1 MDKSVTTPGSND
13 TNILDMGELLD
24 VLLAMKKGDFSK
36 RMPVDRTGIA
46 GKISDTLNEII
57 DSDKDFTDELK
68 KAAKEI
74 GDKGKTTYRV
84 SDKSG
89 TTKWS
94 TSIESMNDLF
104 DSLIWPLN
112 EISRVIN
119 ALAKG
124 DFSQIV
130 ETENGD
136 KKLAGRY
143 LRTANTINKMLEKLK
158 KFTTETIRILKEMS
172 IDGILRTEAE
182 VKGMYGAWK
191 DVIDNVNE
199 MANVRSS
206 QTLGI
211 KEIMSAISNGD
222 LTKKV
227 TIEAKGEI
235 LEVKNNINIMVD
247 LLNAFASEVSTLA
260 YEVGI
265 EGKLGSQAHLKNVR
279 GVWKDLIESI
289 NLMVKNISDQ
299 MRDTAKVTTAVAK
312 GNLSTKITVDVK
324 GEMLELKNTINT
336 MVDQLNSFSSE
347 VTRVAREVGT
357 EGKLGGQGHVSGV
370 EGIWKDLTDNVNLMA
385 SNLTVQMRDI
395 SKVVTAIA
403 KGDLSTKISVDARG
417 EIFELKNA
425 INTMVDQLSSFA
437 SEVTRVAREVG
448 TEGKLGGQGHVS
460 GVEGIWK
467 DLTDNVNL
475 MVSNLTIQMR
485 DIFKVSS
492 GIAKGDLSTKIS
504 VNVKGEMLEL
514 KNTVNTM
521 VDQLSSFASEVT
533 RVAREVGTEGKLGG
547 QGYVEGVAGIWKDL
561 TDNVNLM
568 ASNLTVQMRDISKV
582 VTAIAKGDLS
592 TKISVDARGEIFEL
606 KNAINT
612 MVDQLS
618 SFASEVTRVAR
629 EVGTEGKLG
638 GQGHVSG
645 VEGIWKDL
653 TDNVNLMASNLTVQ
667 MRDIS
672 KVVTAIA
679 KGDLSTKINVE
690 ARGEIFELKNAI
702 NTMVDQLNSFASEV
716 TRVAREVGTEGR
728 LGAQGHVSGVA
739 GIWKDLTD
747 NVNTMAANLTK
758 QVRSI
763 AKVVVA
769 ISRGNLS
776 KKLTVDAEGEIAEL
790 TETINTMIDNLAS
803 FADQVT
809 VVAREVGVEG
819 KLGGQAKVL
828 GAAGIWK
835 NLTDNVNQLAENLTV
850 QVRAINTVATAVA
863 KGDLSSS
870 VTVEA
875 VGEVAVLKNNVNKM
889 IVNLKETTRKNAEQD
904 WLNTNLAKFNRMLQ
918 GQRDL
923 REVSKLILTEL
934 APMVKVQHGAFYI
947 YEMNNDNEGQL
958 LKLYASYGFQERKH
972 MANQFRPGEGL
983 LGQCLLEKQRI
994 LLTNVPDDYVKINS
1008 ALGEAAPLNIVILP
1022 IIFEGNVYAVLE
1034 LASFNFF
1041 NDMYLNFLDQLAES
1055 IGIVINTVHVNMRTE
1070 ELLKQSQS
1078 LTEELQQQQE
1088 ELTQTNEELEEKA
1101 NLLVDQK
1108 AEVERKNREV
1118 EESRH
1123 ILEEKAEQLS
1133 ITSKYKSEF
1142 LANMSHELRTPLN
1155 SLLVLA
1161 QQLKEN
1167 IEGNLSE
1174 KQIEFA
1180 NIIYD
1185 SGNDLLG
1192 LINEILDL
1200 SKIESGI
1207 VTPNYSDVF
1216 LSDIQESMER
1226 TFQHMAQ
1233 DKGLN
1238 FDILIDE
1245 STPKSFNTDKKRI
1258 LQILK
1263 NLISNAFKFTSE
1275 GSVTLKI
1282 NPVSKG
1288 WIKGNDTLD
1297 NAESVLAFEVADT
1310 GIGIPED
1317 KQKIIFEAFQQ
1328 ADGSTSRKY
1337 GGTGLGLAISREIAQ
1352 ILGGEICLK
1361 SEVEEGSTF
1370 TLYLP
1375 LDSKK
1380 SYKYN
1385 MKIKNS
1391 TKKLKNANK
1400 NTENFYKKTTG
1411 INTSENNF
1419 KDDRENIFPNDK
1431 TLLIIEDD
1439 VKFANILSTMAR
1451 SKGFKVIVT
1460 LKGNNAVEYAHK
1472 YMPVAIMLDLRLP
1485 DIDGWTIL
1493 ERMKSDIDI
1502 RHIPVHI
1509 ISAEDERLRG
1519 LKKGALTYLHKPVN
1533 NEDLNKTFDN
1543 IKTHLNV
1550 SVQNLLVLSKKYK
1563 QWDTKKIFDDMNIK
1577 IIFKNSGNDAIEL
1590 LKKQSIDCI
1599 ILDSDPSDMSMT
1611 EFITTL
1617 QKNPAL
1623 SEIPIVVYA
1632 KGDID
1637 KDEEL
1642 LLNEL
1647 AEKSILKEVKSSE
1660 RLLDEVTL
1668 FLHKIIDS
1676 LPDSKKDIIKRIY
1689 QSDDVLKGK
1698 KILIVDDD
1706 MRNIFALTSVL
1717 ERHDVVVLSE
1727 ENGKNAIDA
1736 LKNNPDIEV
1745 VLMDIMMPE
1754 MDGYETIK
1762 VIRKM
1767 SKFKNL
1773 PIIALTAKAMK
1784 GDREKCIN
1792 AGASDYITKPVDTA
1806 QLLSLLRVWLYK

>member
-1 MDKSVTTPGSND
+1 
-13 TNILDMGELLD
+13 
-24 VLLAMKKGDFSK
+24 
-36 RMPVDRTGIA
+36 
-46 GKISDTLNEII
+46 
-57 DSDKDFTDELK
+57 
-68 KAAKEI
+68 
-74 GDKGKTTYRV
+74 
-84 SDKSG
+84 
-89 TTKWS
+89 
-94 TSIESMNDLF
+94 
-104 DSLIWPLN
+104 
-112 EISRVIN
+112 
-119 ALAKG
+119 
-124 DFSQIV
+124 
-130 ETENGD
+130 
-136 KKLAGRY
+136 
-143 LRTANTINKMLEKLK
+143 
-158 KFTTETIRILKEMS
+158 
-172 IDGILRTEAE
+172 
-182 VKGMYGAWK
+182 
-191 DVIDNVNE
+191 
-199 MANVRSS
+199 
-206 QTLGI
+206 
-211 KEIMSAISNGD
+211 
-222 LTKKV
+222 
-227 TIEAKGEI
+227 
-235 LEVKNNINIMVD
+235 
-247 LLNAFASEVSTLA
+247 
-260 YEVGI
+260 
-265 EGKLGSQAHLKNVR
+265 
-279 GVWKDLIESI
+279 
-289 NLMVKNISDQ
+289 
-299 MRDTAKVTTAVAK
+299 
-312 GNLSTKITVDVK
+312 
-324 GEMLELKNTINT
+324 
-336 MVDQLNSFSSE
+336 
-347 VTRVAREVGT
+347 
-357 EGKLGGQGHVSGV
+357 
-370 EGIWKDLTDNVNLMA
+370 
-385 SNLTVQMRDI
+385 
-395 SKVVTAIA
+395 
-403 KGDLSTKISVDARG
+403 
-417 EIFELKNA
+417 
-425 INTMVDQLSSFA
+425 
-437 SEVTRVAREVG
+437 
-448 TEGKLGGQGHVS
+448 
-460 GVEGIWK
+460 
-467 DLTDNVNL
+467 
-475 MVSNLTIQMR
+475 
-485 DIFKVSS
+485 
-492 GIAKGDLSTKIS
+492 
-504 VNVKGEMLEL
+504 
-514 KNTVNTM
+514 
-521 VDQLSSFASEVT
+521 
-533 RVAREVGTEGKLGG
+533 
-547 QGYVEGVAGIWKDL
+547 
-561 TDNVNLM
+561 
-568 ASNLTVQMRDISKV
+568 
-582 VTAIAKGDLS
+582 
-592 TKISVDARGEIFEL
+592 
-606 KNAINT
+606 
-612 MVDQLS
+612 
-618 SFASEVTRVAR
+618 
-629 EVGTEGKLG
+629 
-638 GQGHVSG
+638 
-645 VEGIWKDL
+645 
-653 TDNVNLMASNLTVQ
+653 
-667 MRDIS
+667 
-672 KVVTAIA
+672 
-679 KGDLSTKINVE
+679 
-690 ARGEIFELKNAI
+690 
-702 NTMVDQLNSFASEV
+702 
-716 TRVAREVGTEGR
+716 
-728 LGAQGHVSGVA
+728 
-739 GIWKDLTD
+739 
-747 NVNTMAANLTK
+747 
-758 QVRSI
+758 
-763 AKVVVA
+763 
-769 ISRGNLS
+769 
-776 KKLTVDAEGEIAEL
+776 
-790 TETINTMIDNLAS
+790 MIDNLAS

-828 GAAGIWK
+828 EASGIWK

-870 VTVEA
+870 VKVEA

-923 REVSKLILTEL
+923 REVSKLILAEL

-947 YEMNNDNEGQL
+947 YETSSDNEEQL

-1008 ALGEAAPLNIVILP
+1008 ALGEATPLNIVILP
-1022 IIFEGNVYAVLE
+1022 IIFEGNVLAIIE

-1041 NDMYLNFLDQLAES
+1041 DDLYLDFLDQLAES

-1108 AEVERKNREV
+1108 AEVERKNHEV

-1167 IEGNLSE
+1167 IEGNLTE

-1200 SKIESGI
+1200 SKIESGV

-1216 LSDIQESMER
+1216 LSDIQESMEH

-1233 DKGLN
+1233 EKGLN
-1238 FDILIDE
+1238 FDILIGKG
-1245 STPKSFNTDKKRI
+1245 TPEFFNTDKKRI

-1263 NLISNAFKFTSE
+1263 NLISNAFKFTSK

-1282 NPVSKG
+1282 NPVLDG

-1297 NAESVLAFEVADT
+1297 NAENVLAFEVTDT
-1310 GIGIPED
+1310 GIGISED
-1317 KQKIIFEAFQQ
+1317 KQKIVFEAFQQ

-1337 GGTGLGLAISREIAQ
+1337 GGTGLGLSISREIAQ
-1352 ILGGEICLK
+1352 ILGGEIRLK
-1361 SEVEEGSTF
+1361 SEVGKGSTF

-1375 LDSKK
+1375 LNSRKSYDMKTKNSVKDPGKVNKNSYKK
-1380 SYKYN
+1380 SA
-1385 MKIKNS
+1385 S
-1391 TKKLKNANK
+1391 
-1400 NTENFYKKTTG
+1400 
-1411 INTSENNF
+1411 INTSNASENNF
-1419 KDDRENIFPNDK
+1419 KDDREDISPDDK

-1439 VKFANILSTMAR
+1439 IKFANILSTMAR

-1460 LKGNNAVEYAHK
+1460 LKGGNAVEYVHK
-1472 YMPVAIMLDLRLP
+1472 YMPAAIILDLRLP

-1493 ERMKSDIDI
+1493 ERIKSDIDI

-1533 NEDLNKTFDN
+1533 NEELNETFDN

-1550 SVQNLLVLSKKYK
+1550 SIQNLLVLSKKYK

-1577 IIFKNSGNDAIEL
+1577 IIFKNSGNEAIEL

-1599 ILDSDPSDMSMT
+1599 ILDSDLTDMSIT
-1611 EFITTL
+1611 EFVTTL
-1617 QKNPAL
+1617 QKNSAF
-1623 SEIPIVVYA
+1623 SEIPVIVYS

-1642 LLNEL
+1642 VLNEL

-1727 ENGKNAIDA
+1727 ENGKNAINA

-1767 SKFKNL
+1767 SKFKDL

>member
-1 MDKSVTTPGSND
+1 MS
-13 TNILDMGELLD
+13 ILWQANLTKQ
-24 VLLAMKKGDFSK
+24 V
-36 RMPVDRTGIA
+36 RGIA
-46 GKISDTLNEII
+46 K
-57 DSDKDFTDELK
+57 
-68 KAAKEI
+68 
-74 GDKGKTTYRV
+74 V
-84 SDKSG
+84 
-89 TTKWS
+89 
-94 TSIESMNDLF
+94 
-104 DSLIWPLN
+104 
-112 EISRVIN
+112 V
-119 ALAKG
+119 
-124 DFSQIV
+124 V
-130 ETENGD
+130 
-136 KKLAGRY
+136 
-143 LRTANTINKMLEKLK
+143 
-158 KFTTETIRILKEMS
+158 
-172 IDGILRTEAE
+172 
-182 VKGMYGAWK
+182 
-191 DVIDNVNE
+191 
-199 MANVRSS
+199 
-206 QTLGI
+206 
-211 KEIMSAISNGD
+211 AIS
-222 LTKKV
+222 
-227 TIEAKGEI
+227 
-235 LEVKNNINIMVD
+235 
-247 LLNAFASEVSTLA
+247 
-260 YEVGI
+260 
-265 EGKLGSQAHLKNVR
+265 
-279 GVWKDLIESI
+279 
-289 NLMVKNISDQ
+289 
-299 MRDTAKVTTAVAK
+299 K
-312 GNLSTKITVDVK
+312 GNLSKKLTVDAE
-324 GEMLELKNTINT
+324 GEIAELAETINN
-336 MVDQLNSFSSE
+336 MIDNLASFADQ
-347 VTRVAREVGT
+347 VTVVAREVGI

-370 EGIWKDLTDNVNLMA
+370 EGIWKDLTDNVN
-385 SNLTVQMRDI
+385 
-395 SKVVTAIA
+395 
-403 KGDLSTKISVDARG
+403 
-417 EIFELKNA
+417 
-425 INTMVDQLSSFA
+425 
-437 SEVTRVAREVG
+437 
-448 TEGKLGGQGHVS
+448 
-460 GVEGIWK
+460 
-467 DLTDNVNL
+467 
-475 MVSNLTIQMR
+475 
-485 DIFKVSS
+485 
-492 GIAKGDLSTKIS
+492 
-504 VNVKGEMLEL
+504 
-514 KNTVNTM
+514 
-521 VDQLSSFASEVT
+521 
-533 RVAREVGTEGKLGG
+533 
-547 QGYVEGVAGIWKDL
+547 
-561 TDNVNLM
+561 
-568 ASNLTVQMRDISKV
+568 
-582 VTAIAKGDLS
+582 
-592 TKISVDARGEIFEL
+592 
-606 KNAINT
+606 
-612 MVDQLS
+612 
-618 SFASEVTRVAR
+618 
-629 EVGTEGKLG
+629 
-638 GQGHVSG
+638 
-645 VEGIWKDL
+645 
-653 TDNVNLMASNLTVQ
+653 
-667 MRDIS
+667 
-672 KVVTAIA
+672 
-679 KGDLSTKINVE
+679 
-690 ARGEIFELKNAI
+690 
-702 NTMVDQLNSFASEV
+702 
-716 TRVAREVGTEGR
+716 
-728 LGAQGHVSGVA
+728 
-739 GIWKDLTD
+739 
-747 NVNTMAANLTK
+747 TMAANLTK
-758 QVRSI
+758 QVRGV

-769 ISRGNLS
+769 ISRGDLS

-790 TETINTMIDNLAS
+790 IETINNMIDNLAS

-819 KLGGQAKVL
+819 KLGGQAKVS

-889 IVNLKETTRKNAEQD
+889 ILNLKETTRKNAEQD
-904 WLNTNLAKFNRMLQ
+904 WLNTNLSKFNRMLQ

-923 REVSKLILTEL
+923 REVCKLILTEL

-947 YEMNNDNEGQL
+947 YETNSDNEERL
-958 LKLYASYGFQERKH
+958 LKLSASYGFQERKH

-1008 ALGEAAPLNIVILP
+1008 ALGEGTPLNIVILP
-1022 IIFEGNVYAVLE
+1022 IIFEGNVLAVLE

-1041 NDMYLNFLDQLAES
+1041 DDLYLNFLDQLAES

-1167 IEGNLSE
+1167 IEGNLTE

-1216 LSDIQESMER
+1216 FSDIRESMEH
-1226 TFQHMAQ
+1226 TFRHMAR
-1233 DKGLN
+1233 DRGLN
-1238 FDILIDE
+1238 FDILIDKN
-1245 STPKSFNTDKKRI
+1245 TPKFFNTDRKRI

-1282 NPVSKG
+1282 KPVSEG
-1288 WIKGNDTLD
+1288 WTKDNNILE
-1297 NAESVLAFEVADT
+1297 NAESVLAFEVVDT
-1310 GIGIPED
+1310 GIGIPEN

-1361 SEVEEGSTF
+1361 SKVEEGSTF

-1375 LDSKK
+1375 LNSKK
-1380 SYKYN
+1380 SN
-1385 MKIKNS
+1385 NENIKNS
-1391 TKKLKNANK
+1391 VKDPEKVNK
-1400 NTENFYKKTTG
+1400 NTGAFYRKTTD
-1411 INTSENNF
+1411 INISNTSENNF
-1419 KDDRENIFPNDK
+1419 KDDRENISPDDK
-1431 TLLIIEDD
+1431 ILLIIEDD
-1439 VKFANILSTMAR
+1439 AKFANILSIMAR

-1460 LKGNNAVEYAHK
+1460 LKGGNAVEYVHK
-1472 YMPVAIMLDLRLP
+1472 YMPVAIILDLRLP

-1493 ERMKSDIDI
+1493 ERIKGDIDI

-1509 ISAEDERLRG
+1509 ISAEDERLLG

-1533 NEDLNKTFDN
+1533 NEELNKTFDN
-1543 IKTHLNV
+1543 IKTYLNV

-1577 IIFKNSGNDAIEL
+1577 IFFKNSGSDAIEL
-1590 LKKQSIDCI
+1590 LRKQSIDCI
-1599 ILDSDPSDMSMT
+1599 ILDSDLADMSIT
-1611 EFITTL
+1611 EFVTTL
-1617 QKNPAL
+1617 QKNPSH
-1623 SEIPIVVYA
+1623 SEIPIIVYS

-1642 LLNEL
+1642 VLNEL

-1717 ERHDVVVLSE
+1717 ERHNVLVLSE
-1727 ENGKNAIDA
+1727 ENGKNAINT

-1767 SKFKNL
+1767 SKFKDL

-1792 AGASDYITKPVDTA
+1792 AGASDYISKPVDTA